1 MLCHQA
7 AASFFLTHVKNRG
20 GLLLSP
26 HNVHKNAAGIKA
38 AGADMDQLGNAWCT
52 ELPDAGPARKLALE
66 KNASLIKRADG
77 LLALINFCERFLS
90 LGCGHTVAFC
100 KHADAGGKTN
110 QKSLQQHDSDLI
122 DLQKLCT
129 NKNFEKMIKEGWEWN
144 VVYSCVDEEFP
155 EFADIAQRALNTRN
169 HINNVVGE
177 LEACVTLAQTVQD
190 PGMKDVEDW
199 KQLAVDNLA

>member
-1 MLCHQA
+1 MLHHHAIFHNQNIAKSTHCAVFPPFA
-7 AASFFLTHVKNRG
+7 AMADSKMSPAFRAEFRAGINKKGLVPNEHFAALVDVLRHHDMCYVIKLQPRFFLTHVKNRG

-52 ELPDAGPARKLALE
+52 ELPDAGPLRKLTLE

-77 LLALINFCERFLS
+77 LLALINFCERFCS

-110 QKSLQQHDSDLI
+110 QKSLQQHDSELI
-122 DLQKLCT
+122 DL
-129 NKNFEKMIKEGWEWN
+129 
-144 VVYSCVDEEFP
+144 
-155 EFADIAQRALNTRN
+155 
-169 HINNVVGE
+169 
-177 LEACVTLAQTVQD
+177 
-190 PGMKDVEDW
+190 
-199 KQLAVDNLA
+199 